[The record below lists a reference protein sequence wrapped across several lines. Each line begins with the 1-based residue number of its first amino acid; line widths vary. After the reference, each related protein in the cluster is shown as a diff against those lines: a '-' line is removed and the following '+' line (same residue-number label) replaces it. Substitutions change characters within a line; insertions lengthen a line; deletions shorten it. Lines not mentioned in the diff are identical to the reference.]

1 MDNKGI
7 LKLQFAVFALVSAS
21 FTNIYLPQPILPV
34 LQEEFG
40 VSPVAV
46 SATVSA
52 VILGIVLSN
61 LLFGLL
67 TDRVSIHPIILSG
80 GVCVAAGGLMA
91 AYTYDFRILVAAR
104 LSHRGKQ
111 GR

>member
-1 MDNKGI
+1 MENKGI

-34 LQEEFG
+34 LQAEFG

-52 VILGIVLSN
+52 VILGIVL
-61 LLFGLL
+61 LF
-67 TDRVSIHPIILSG
+67 T
-80 GVCVAAGGLMA
+80 
-91 AYTYDFRILVAAR
+91 LVPLVTGYIERKSA
-104 LSHRGKQ
+104 
-111 GR
+111 